1 MSHFS
6 PFVGLAVEHA
16 GARHRRH
23 DVRPGLAPA
32 LVSEAGDKR
41 AAGAIRRLS
50 PLHLCRVRRKPAELR
65 VVLQRS
71 LGDTIPISI
80 IALLTA
86 APRAYCP
93 WVLA

>member
-1 MSHFS
+1 
-6 PFVGLAVEHA
+6 L
-16 GARHRRH
+16 
-23 DVRPGLAPA
+23 
-32 LVSEAGDKR
+32 
-41 AAGAIRRLS
+41 
-50 PLHLCRVRRKPAELR
+50 RRKPAELR